1 MKIIF
6 FILEIGVNVTSL
18 NILPESDKF
27 KKVYLTNL
35 DNLDDNSNISDIENK
50 LSSSRKT
57 IIAIL
62 VFGFFLG
69 FCHLIKAV
77 IFISKRKSD
86 IDKLNDCLIIIDFIN
101 VVILFVIWCM
111 AISIIPKLNEVRGD
125 KFNNKL
131 IDDIKSHIIIIIC
144 LYISSYIFI
153 FCQYFL
159 KVIWE
164 IM

>member
-1 MKIIF
+1 MNEIIIKIIL
-6 FILEIGVNVTSL
+6 FILEIGFNVTSL

-86 IDKLNDCLIIIDFIN
+86 IDKLNDCLI
-101 VVILFVIWCM
+101 LFVIWCM

-144 LYISSYIFI
+144 LYSSSYIFI

-159 KVIWE
+159 KVIWDKS
-164 IM
+164 